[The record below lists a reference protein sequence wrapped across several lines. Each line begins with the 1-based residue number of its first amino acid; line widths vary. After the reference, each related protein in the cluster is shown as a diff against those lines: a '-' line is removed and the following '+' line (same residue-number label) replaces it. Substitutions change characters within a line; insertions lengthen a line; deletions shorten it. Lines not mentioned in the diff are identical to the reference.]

1 MFKRLI
7 SRLLDFVAYIIL
19 GMVGLTIFNALY
31 ITWFTETG
39 RVVILFVMI
48 VIAIIWAIIRVLRNK

>member
-1 MFKRLI
+1 MFKRMI
-7 SRLLDFVAYIIL
+7 SRLLDYVAYIIL

-39 RVVILFVMI
+39 RLVISFFMI
-48 VIAIIWAIIRVLRNK
+48 VIAIIWATVRSLKKR